1 MLEKLKNGL
10 GVPAGWMYFIL
21 VVCLLYIITQ
31 NGNKVDNLQAEIDSA
46 VTEISTLEILNETTL
61 EAMSNEVAVRDDAIA
76 GLSDVIAGWESKSV
90 AVNARLNDSDSLRGE
105 LEVTVADLES
115 QLNAS
120 ALALEASA
128 SALDASASALD
139 ASSLALSDAIANPVC
154 PTCLECPATETTV
167 TE

>member
-10 GVPAGWMYFIL
+10 GKPAGWMYFIL

-31 NGNKVDNLQAEIDSA
+31 NGNKVDNLQAELDNA
-46 VTEISTLEILNETTL
+46 NGDISTLETTVEAAANEI
-61 EAMSNEVAVRDDAIA
+61 AVRDDAIA
-76 GLSDVIAGWESKSV
+76 GLNDAIAGWESDSV

-120 ALALEASA
+120 ASALEASA
-128 SALDASASALD
+128 SSLD

>member
-1 MLEKLKNGL
+1 MIEKIKNSL

-31 NGNKVDNLQAEIDSA
+31 NGNKVDNLQAELDN
-46 VTEISTLEILNETTL
+46 VNGDISTLETTVEAAANEI
-61 EAMSNEVAVRDDAIA
+61 AVRDDAIA
-76 GLSDVIAGWESKSV
+76 GLNDAIAGWESDSV

-105 LEVTVADLES
+105 LVALVADLES

-120 ALALEASA
+120 ASALEASA
-128 SALDASASALD
+128 SSLD

>member
-1 MLEKLKNGL
+1 MLEKIKNGL

-46 VTEISTLEILNETTL
+46 VTEISTLEALNETTL
-61 EAMSNEVAVRDDAIA
+61 EAMSNEIAVRDDAIA
-76 GLSDVIAGWESKSV
+76 GWESDS
-90 AVNARLNDSDSLRGE
+90 AAAMLELNNSDTRRVE
-105 LEVTVADLES
+105 LEVTVVDLES

-120 ALALEASA
+120 ASALE
-128 SALDASASALD
+128 
-139 ASSLALSDAIANPVC
+139 DAIANPNC
-154 PTCLECPATETTV
+154 PVAV